1 MAAGELTLHAR
12 AAIARRAREQSDRRR
27 WGPFMFAMVPSAV
40 ACVAVTVWLGFT
52 IGGETVTT
60 AVSDIA
66 QGVPAFAAAAT
77 CGWAAR
83 NSNGRLRWA
92 WALLAASGFSWG
104 AGEAVWTYYTVAL
117 GVSVPFPSAADAG
130 FLAAIPTAVAGVLA
144 FPAAA
149 NRGTTRARAVLDGAL
164 VALSLLF
171 VSWALGLGQIYHQ
184 SQATMAAQYIGLAYP
199 VGDIVIGTVLF
210 VAVRRALPSQRGRLM
225 LLLAGLAANAFSDSA
240 FAFLTASGSFL
251 TSSYL
256 FSAGWIFGYT
266 MVALAPLWPE
276 PARTEDAEEGPITFW
291 RMMMPWFGML
301 AVVAVAVGLAITH
314 SPMDAFLAF
323 PGGGLVV
330 VLMASQALSYKDSL
344 SLLAQ
349 SRRAEAKLQ
358 ERTTVLNQV
367 IDHAPQGVARI
378 GLDRRILTS
387 NPRLAALLNATERIV
402 VSSSLGDFVPPE
414 EVARVFDSFSDV
426 ANGSADTVEAVSMAR
441 RADGSRFWLDWSA
454 TAVRTIEGRIN
465 FFMAMFDDITAKHEA
480 EETQLANLAQLEKLN
495 RLKSEFVSTVSHEFR
510 TALVGIQGFSEILRD
525 EEMPL
530 AEVHSVAADINQDAE
545 RLNRMI
551 TEMLD
556 LDRME
561 AGKIRLDLKPVDLNV
576 LVNDAVERLRVSTH
590 KHAIRIEL
598 QAGVPPVRGDAD
610 RLTQVIANLL
620 SNAVKYSPNGG
631 EILVTTRVERTHV
644 VVSVLDHGLGIPPEF
659 INRLF
664 GRYERFEDKH
674 AGKIIGTGLGL
685 AITRQIVEMHGGKI
699 GVESAVGSGS
709 EFAFTIPVAGAGT
722 PAAG

>member
-1 MAAGELTLHAR
+1 
-12 AAIARRAREQSDRRR
+12 
-27 WGPFMFAMVPSAV
+27 
-40 ACVAVTVWLGFT
+40 VWLGFT
-52 IGGETVTT
+52 IGGDTITT

-66 QGVPAFAAAAT
+66 QGVPALAAAGT

-83 NSNGRLRWA
+83 ASSGRLRWA
-92 WALLAASGFSWG
+92 WALLAVSAFSWG
-104 AGEAVWTYYTVAL
+104 AGEAVWTYYTVVL
-117 GVSVPFPSAADAG
+117 GVAVPFPSAADAG
-130 FLAAIPTAVAGVLA
+130 FLGAIPTAVAGVLT

-149 NRGTTRARAVLDGAL
+149 NRGTTRGRAVLDGAM

-184 SQATMAAQYIGLAYP
+184 SQASMAAQFIGLAYP
-199 VGDIVIGTVLF
+199 VGDIVILTVLF

-225 LLLAGLAANAFSDSA
+225 LLLGGLAANAFSDSA

-256 FSAGWIFGYT
+256 FSAGWILGYT
-266 MVALAPLWPE
+266 LVALAPLWPE
-276 PARTEDAEEGPITFW
+276 RARSEGGEEGPITFW
-291 RMMMPWFGML
+291 RMMMPWFGMI
-301 AVVAVAVGLAITH
+301 AVVAATIGLVITH
-314 SPMDAFLAF
+314 SPMDVFLAF

-330 VLMASQALSYKDSL
+330 VLMASQALSYRDSL

-349 SRRAEAKLQ
+349 SRSAEAKLQ

-378 GLDRRILTS
+378 GLDRRITNS

-402 VSSSLGDFVPPE
+402 VGSSLTDFVPAE
-414 EVARVFDSFSDV
+414 EVARVFDGFSDV
-426 ANGSADTVEAVSMAR
+426 VSGSPDTVEAVSMAR

-454 TAVRTIEGRIN
+454 TAVRTTEGRIN

-480 EETQLANLAQLEKLN
+480 EETQLANLAQLERLN

-525 EEMPL
+525 DDMPP
-530 AEVHSVAADINQDAE
+530 AEVHSLATDINQDAE

-561 AGKIRLDLKPVDLNV
+561 AGKIRLDLKSVDLNV
-576 LVNDAVERLRVSTH
+576 LVTDAVERMRVSTH
-590 KHAIRIEL
+590 KHTIRTEL
-598 QAGVPPVRGDAD
+598 QASLPSVRGDAD
-610 RLTQVIANLL
+610 RLTQVITNLL
-620 SNAVKYSPNGG
+620 SNAVKYSPDGG
-631 EILVTTRVERTHV
+631 EIFVTTRPEGMQVL
-644 VVSVLDHGLGIPPEF
+644 VSVVDHGLGIPPEF

-685 AITRQIVEMHGGKI
+685 AITRQIVEMHGGRI
-699 GVESAVGSGS
+699 SVESTVGSGS
-709 EFAFTIPVAGAGT
+709 EFAFTIPMVDPSAPAG
-722 PAAG
+722 